1 MLEVVETFVS
11 INGEGQKAGQLA
23 CFIRMKGCN
32 LNCTYCDT
40 KWANQENTPFQYKTK
55 EELYEWVKSTGIN
68 NVTITGGEPLLQNEI
83 GELLKLLAKDD
94 ELNVEIETNGSVNI
108 GSFLFEKNAPSFTL
122 DYKLSGSEMN
132 SFMLV
137 ENYKYI
143 TNKDTVKFVCKSEE
157 DFYQALSV
165 IKQYRL
171 TDITKVYLSTAFG
184 ELSPADMVELM
195 KKERLNGRNLQ
206 LQMHKYIWDPEKK
219 GV

>member
-1 MLEVVETFVS
+1 M
-11 INGEGQKAGQLA
+11 
-23 CFIRMKGCN
+23 
-32 LNCTYCDT
+32 
-40 KWANQENTPFQYKTK
+40 
-55 EELYEWVKSTGIN
+55 
-68 NVTITGGEPLLQNEI
+68 
-83 GELLKLLAKDD
+83 
-94 ELNVEIETNGSVNI
+94 EIETNGSVDI
-108 GSFLFEKNAPSFTL
+108 GYFIFEKNAPSFTL

-195 KKERLNGRNLQ
+195 KKERLNGINLQ